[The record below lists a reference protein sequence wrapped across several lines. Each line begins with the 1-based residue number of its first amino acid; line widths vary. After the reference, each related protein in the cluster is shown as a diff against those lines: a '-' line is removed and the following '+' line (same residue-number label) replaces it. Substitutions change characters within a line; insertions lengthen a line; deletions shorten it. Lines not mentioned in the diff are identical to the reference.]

1 MIEGKGNRID
11 ARKILAVEQMLF
23 ARHPTALPMKVGSQC
38 ADDRIENRD
47 GRHLQPAAALLQQL
61 AKRVVDHREQDNPG
75 IGFNSGYHP
84 VNLAAGAHHAPDML
98 DRLSIVEL
106 HKAGPGHR
114 MHGFSG

>member
-1 MIEGKGNRID
+1 
-11 ARKILAVEQMLF
+11 
-23 ARHPTALPMKVGSQC
+23 MKVGSERS
-38 ADDRIENRD
+38 DDRIENRD

-61 AKRVVDHREQDNPG
+61 TQSVVDHREQNNPG

-106 HKAGPGHR
+106 HKAGPSDR
-114 MHGFSG
+114 MYGFSG